1 METSSR
7 ALKGEEKTPGV
18 GSCCMEGAREG
29 GGRDIVVEWDRY
41 EGGSG
46 DASRHAGKRE
56 RPQNNKTSGYNSS
69 QMSLAQRKGDGV
81 KCVGHC
87 LRKVMRLK
95 EEGNQIKPVG
105 IKR

>member
-1 METSSR
+1 
-7 ALKGEEKTPGV
+7 
-18 GSCCMEGAREG
+18 
-29 GGRDIVVEWDRY
+29 
-41 EGGSG
+41 
-46 DASRHAGKRE
+46 
-56 RPQNNKTSGYNSS
+56 
-69 QMSLAQRKGDGV
+69 MSLAQRKGDGV